1 MISAES
7 ISEILSVY
15 KKHGWVLRRVL
26 LSDALLKT
34 LAPHLEGLFGEI
46 KPSLSALEGLWFSRP
61 SKGTLEAWELR
72 HLSTSPYALVEV
84 IDAEADEKT
93 REDVF
98 KDLELRM
105 QNALNRK
112 K

>member
-1 MISAES
+1 MINAES

-26 LSDALLKT
+26 LSDALRKMLE
-34 LAPHLEGLFGEI
+34 PHFDRLF
-46 KPSLSALEGLWFSRP
+46 PSITPSRSPLDGLWFSRP
-61 SKGTLEAWELR
+61 SKGTLVAWELR

-84 IDAEADEKT
+84 IESAADEKT

-98 KDLELRM
+98 KDVESRM
-105 QNALNRK
+105 QSALERK

>member
-26 LSDALLKT
+26 LSDTLRKALG
-34 LAPHLEGLFGEI
+34 PHLDGLFPGI
-46 KPSLSALEGLWFSRP
+46 TPSLSQLEGLWFSRP

-84 IDAEADEKT
+84 IDSAADEKT

-98 KDLELRM
+98 QDIELRM

>member
-1 MISAES
+1 MISPES

-15 KKHGWVLRRVL
+15 KKHGWALRRVL
-26 LSDALLKT
+26 LSDALRKT
-34 LAPHLEGLFGEI
+34 LEPHLDSLFGEI
-46 KPSLSALEGLWFSRP
+46 TPALSPLEGLWFSRL

-72 HLSTSPYALVEV
+72 HLSAAPYALVEV
-84 IDAEADEKT
+84 IESAADEKT

-98 KDLELRM
+98 KDVESRM

>member
-26 LSDALLKT
+26 LSDALRKT
-34 LAPHLEGLFGEI
+34 LEPHLDGLFGEI
-46 KPSLSALEGLWFSRP
+46 APSLSPLEGLWFSRP
-61 SKGTLEAWELR
+61 SKGGLEAWELR

-84 IDAEADEKT
+84 IEADTDEKT

-98 KDLELRM
+98 KDIESRM
-105 QNALNRK
+105 QSALNRK

>member
-1 MISAES
+1 MINAES

-26 LSDALLKT
+26 LSDALGKMLQ
-34 LAPHLEGLFGEI
+34 PHLGGLFPGI
-46 KPSLSALEGLWFSRP
+46 TPSRSLLEGLWFSRP

-84 IDAEADEKT
+84 IEAGTDEKI
-93 REDVF
+93 REDIL
-98 KDLELRM
+98 KDIESRM
-105 QNALNRK
+105 QSALNRK

>member
-26 LSDALLKT
+26 LSGALNK
-34 LAPHLEGLFGEI
+34 ALEPRLGALFGGI
-46 KPSLSALEGLWFSRP
+46 VPSPSDLDGLWFSRP

-72 HLSTSPYALVEV
+72 HLTSAPFALVEV
-84 IDAEADEKT
+84 IESGLDET
-93 REDVF
+93 ARENIF
-98 KDLELRM
+98 KETESRM
-105 QNALNRK
+105 QMAVDRK

>member
-15 KKHGWVLRRVL
+15 KKHGWILRRVL
-26 LSDALLKT
+26 LSDALRKALE
-34 LAPHLEGLFGEI
+34 PHFDELFGGI
-46 KPSLSALEGLWFSRP
+46 TPSLSPFGGLWFSRP

-84 IDAEADEKT
+84 MGADADERT

-98 KDLELRM
+98 KDIEMRM

>member
-1 MISAES
+1 MIGAES

-26 LSDALLKT
+26 LSDALRKALE
-34 LAPHLEGLFGEI
+34 PHFEELFGEI
-46 KPSLSALEGLWFSRP
+46 MPSLSKLEGLWFSRP

-84 IDAEADEKT
+84 IEADADEKT

-98 KDLELRM
+98 KDTESRM
-105 QNALNRK
+105 ENALNRK

>member
-26 LSDALLKT
+26 LSGALRKT
-34 LAPHLEGLFGEI
+34 LEPHLDGLFGDVT
-46 KPSLSALEGLWFSRP
+46 PSDSPLEGLWFSRP
-61 SKGTLEAWELR
+61 SKEGLEAWELR

-84 IDAEADEKT
+84 IEADANEKT

-98 KDLELRM
+98 KDIESRM